1 MRFHHIGIT
10 TRDIDKSIEFY
21 KVLGFKESK
30 CWGEGVKRV
39 VMLESDEGSIVE
51 LFADGTEL
59 LPQGVFRHLA
69 LKVDNTRELFEKIKA
84 FGAEIISEPRDMDL
98 PSNPPVPVT
107 LAFLKGPD
115 GEIIELFQER

>member
-10 TRDIDKSIEFY
+10 TRDIEKSIEFY

-30 CWGEGVKRV
+30 TWGEGKKRV
-39 VMLESDEGSIVE
+39 VMLESDEGAIVE
-51 LFADGTEL
+51 LFADGEDL
-59 LPQGVFRHLA
+59 LPEGSFRHLA
-69 LKVDNTRELFEKIKA
+69 LKVDNTRELFEKIKVH
-84 FGAEIISEPRDMDL
+84 GAEIVSEPRDMDL

-107 LAFLKGPD
+107 LAFFKGPD